1 LTNIEHILED
11 FLLVLTQITSKKYF
25 IKITLVFLD
34 DFQIDTI
41 ALFGTCVDLNY
52 IKEGIV
58 SKQFL
63 KS

>member
-11 FLLVLTQITSKKYF
+11 FLLVLTQITSKKHF

-41 ALFGTCVDLNY
+41 ALFDTVVDLNC
-52 IKEGIV
+52 IKE
-58 SKQFL
+58 
-63 KS
+63 